1 MPKQT
6 ETLSVFLLTGSDE
19 EDPPSSAAVIGL
31 PRLQLHSLQLVL
43 EMFLVH
49 FCPHVTH
56 FLFSNSVKQSF
67 LVRQIKA
74 TMAPEVQQY

>member
-19 EDPPSSAAVIGL
+19 EDPSSSAAVIGL

-43 EMFLVH
+43 EMFGFWYIFV
-49 FCPHVTH
+49 P
-56 FLFSNSVKQSF
+56 
-67 LVRQIKA
+67 
-74 TMAPEVQQY
+74 M

>member
-19 EDPPSSAAVIGL
+19 EDPPSSAAAFGL
-31 PRLQLHSLQLVL
+31 TRLQLPSFQLVV

-49 FCPHVTH
+49 FCPHLTH
-56 FLFSNSVKQSF
+56 SF
-67 LVRQIKA
+67 FFFYLCKTVLSRQA
-74 TMAPEVQQY
+74 EEASTAPGVQM